1 MDDDIIIVSGSY
13 NTKVI
18 KIKEK
23 EIEILQNLEI
33 SMKNQIYK
41 SLNSKL
47 IFYGHNT
54 IYSVSFLDNQIKQ
67 GNEEISIK
75 LKEDYYIYNI
85 Y

>member
-1 MDDDIIIVSGSY
+1 MIQMDDDIIIVSGSY

-41 SLNSKL
+41 SLNNKL
-47 IFYGHNT
+47 IFYAHNT
-54 IYSVSFLDNQIKQ
+54 IYSVSF
-67 GNEEISIK
+67 
-75 LKEDYYIYNI
+75 
-85 Y
+85 